1 MDSVKS
7 LDLYVCGEASG
18 QENIKEHRFGAC
30 RPVICVKPDE
40 TSTDITVGVRMAV
53 MWLAKYTQHGD
64 KGAHWYGPI

>member
-53 MWLAKYTQHGD
+53 M
-64 KGAHWYGPI
+64 